1 MDAVD
6 QPEPHPLGPHPLA
19 PSYRL
24 VNTIGLSSERV
35 QVMKASFFED
45 EEPNMVKP
53 HPQFKPIGPV
63 VRPRPQPLGQSFTTQ
78 QSSNMPE
85 IVKPRPH
92 VPRPQPEVWDQCSYS
107 DTHHTV
113 LPQPHSYSV
122 QYNPR
127 SHTAPLAQPQ
137 TLVPKHSL
145 DNLIPLNTSWSLH
158 RTGLFKDMG
167 HFIGRSFRVGW
178 GINWSFVHSGENVSL
193 EAVNWTR
200 PPHGIFNRSIQG
212 GVVSG
217 GEDKG
222 LKIRAVAEQLD
233 ASPWMKIADQDKK
246 KVNDT
251 IN

>member
-1 MDAVD
+1 MDAID
-6 QPEPHPLGPHPLA
+6 QSEPHPLGPHPLA

-45 EEPNMVKP
+45 EEPKMVKP
-53 HPQFKPIGPV
+53 HPQFRPVGPV
-63 VRPRPQPLGQSFTTQ
+63 MRPHPQPLGQSFTTTQ

-85 IVKPRPH
+85 IIKPRPQ
-92 VPRPQPEVWDQCSYS
+92 VPRPEPEVWDHSSHS

-113 LPQPHSYSV
+113 LAQPHTYSV

-137 TLVPKHSL
+137 TLVPKHTL
-145 DNLIPLNTSWSLH
+145 DNLTPLNGSWSLN
-158 RTGLFKDMG
+158 RMGLFKDMG

-178 GINWSFVHSGENVSL
+178 GTNWSFVHSGEGVSL

-200 PPHGIFNRSIQG
+200 QPPSIFNRSIQG
-212 GVVSG
+212 GVVS

-233 ASPWMKIADQDKK
+233 ASPWMKIADQEKK
-246 KVNDT
+246 KVV
-251 IN
+251 